1 MTIGDLIEK
10 YVAEFAQPGSRVLG
24 SSQLCIL
31 RLVQRAP
38 IAAKEHTSLKPL
50 DFMEHCKARRSGVFQ
65 SKRGGAVKPQTVNQD
80 IVFLGVVLKHAVEVW
95 ELPDAGLLAYKKAKP
110 QLVKQQLIGKAQAR
124 DRRPSEEELERLL
137 AYFAEYA
144 TRDRAKIP
152 MQAIVEFSVWSAR
165 RISETCR
172 LQWGDVDMEKRTCL
186 VRDLKNSKGKG
197 FHATFPLLG
206 RAWEIV
212 MAQPR
217 RSDDPN
223 ERIFPYVSKSVSAA
237 YTAAKKV
244 LGIKGLRLHDNRR
257 EAISRLFEQG
267 YNVPEV
273 SLVSLHRN
281 PTQLLGTYTRLK
293 PEGLH
298 AGPASKRTSS

>member
-50 DFMEHCKARRSGVFQ
+50 DFMEHCKARRAGVFQ

-80 IVFLGVVLKHAVEVW
+80 IVFLGIVLKHAVEVW
-95 ELPDAGLLAYKKAKP
+95 EMPEDGLKAYKKAKP
-110 QLVKQQLIGKAQAR
+110 QLMKQQLIGKAQAR
-124 DRRPSEEELERLL
+124 DRRPTEEELERLL
-137 AYFAEYA
+137 AYFDDYA
-144 TRDRAKIP
+144 TRERAKIP
-152 MQAIVEFSVWSAR
+152 MRAIAEFAVYSGR

-172 LQWGDVDMEKRTCL
+172 LRWGDVDMEKRLCV
-186 VRDLKNSKGKG
+186 VRDLKNPRGKG
-197 FHATFPLLG
+197 FHSAFPLLG

-217 RSDDPN
+217 LTTDPS

-237 YTAAKKV
+237 YTAAKKE
-244 LGIKGLRLHDNRR
+244 LGIKGLRLHDSRR
-257 EAISRLFEQG
+257 ECFSRLFEAG

-273 SLVSLHRN
+273 QKVSLHRN
-281 PTQLLGTYTRLK
+281 ATMLLNVYTALK
-293 PEGLH
+293 PEDLH
-298 AGPASKRTSS
+298 LGPASKRV